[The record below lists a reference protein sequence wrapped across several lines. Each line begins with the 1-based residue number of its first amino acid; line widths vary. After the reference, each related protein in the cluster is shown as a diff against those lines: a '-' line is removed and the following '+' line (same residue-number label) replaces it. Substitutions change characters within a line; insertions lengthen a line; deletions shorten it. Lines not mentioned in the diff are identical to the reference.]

1 MHSVDHNVGQ
11 FTLPCY
17 RFIPIRPPQA
27 CPEVQQSRC
36 RRSEQ
41 NRMIGEEVTYDGG
54 GGGNNWRMMWRGLVH
69 ETSFRGVS
77 IVSGSVDDFVILGVC
92 KYMNA

>member
-1 MHSVDHNVGQ
+1 
-11 FTLPCY
+11 
-17 RFIPIRPPQA
+17 
-27 CPEVQQSRC
+27 
-36 RRSEQ
+36 
-41 NRMIGEEVTYDGG
+41 MIGEEVTYD

-77 IVSGSVDDFVILGVC
+77 IVSGSVDDFVILGVYN